1 MRSRA
6 CKGHHWNERVR
17 GSRSSEFSR
26 EVGKYFAA
34 FGRVLRPWTPG
45 PVGKYGG
52 HGGPLGHR
60 RPGHQ
65 RPPAAPLRP
74 SKPASNHHRRCA
86 ASSRSARRP
95 STTAVAPFSSWLAQ
109 LAETGVRMLL
119 AAVFVPAGLAVL
131 AARSLQPISR
141 ADALHTR
148 MSGPAAL
155 HIAMPVAAVHQSL
168 AHDCRWQISAL
179 VSMATWIL
187 LRLSGSPGAT
197 AKSQIQ
203 EWAFAGVSRSP
214 YKLVH
219 LQSGLPCGRVFCTQ
233 PHGLAHESG
242 RGGPAPGAQLLQQS
256 LSKIV

>member
-1 MRSRA
+1 MERACQGTPKSHVFHRSR
-6 CKGHHWNERVR
+6 KIFHEI
-17 GSRSSEFSR
+17 
-26 EVGKYFAA
+26 
-34 FGRVLRPWTPG
+34 GRVLRPWTPG

-65 RPPAAPLRP
+65 RPPAAPVRP

-109 LAETGVRMLL
+109 PAETGVRMLL

-148 MSGPAAL
+148 MSDPAAL

-168 AHDCRWQISAL
+168 AHDCRWQISACWHGC
-179 VSMATWIL
+179 MDF
-187 LRLSGSPGAT
+187 AT
-197 AKSQIQ
+197 AQWKPRGDCKV
-203 EWAFAGVSRSP
+203 ANP
-214 YKLVH
+214 
-219 LQSGLPCGRVFCTQ
+219 RVGFCRRFSI
-233 PHGLAHESG
+233 A
-242 RGGPAPGAQLLQQS
+242 
-256 LSKIV
+256 V